1 MGFLE
6 FRLSLRRGRG
16 VSGVTCFRG
25 HTAICF
31 LLFGFNS
38 SYFID
43 RYLTGGGTG
52 WGRGRVGGGEGLVM
66 AKAWGRGVSGFIY
79 VWSHAYA
86 FGGRY
91 LGFFRLLDHVVLL
104 GFHRKLT
111 KFVVHL
117 VK

>member
-1 MGFLE
+1 MFLA
-6 FRLSLRRGRG
+6 SLVFG
-16 VSGVTCFRG
+16 
-25 HTAICF
+25 AI
-31 LLFGFNS
+31 LLYVFYCLGS
-38 SYFID
+38 IPLISLID
-43 RYLTGGGTG
+43 ILLGGGTG